1 MNFSLDKQ
9 YINHID
15 HYISNHIDDPIDI
28 APFLDLHQAS
38 LKEKQFIFNV
48 ETLFTLSLQFLK
60 RVFLINFSHF
70 FVNIIKD
77 GGRNQHITNH
87 SEAAVYRYFVK
98 ELHLKFRESLLE
110 IHVDELIFANVIIIG

>member
-1 MNFSLDKQ
+1 MNFLLSKQ

-15 HYISNHIDDPIDI
+15 DCIANHIDGQIDI

-38 LKEKQFIFNV
+38 LKDKQFIFNI
-48 ETLFTLSLQFLK
+48 ETLSTLSLEFLK

-77 GGRNQHITNH
+77 GGRKEHIPNY
-87 SEAAVYRYFVK
+87 SEAAV
-98 ELHLKFRESLLE
+98 
-110 IHVDELIFANVIIIG
+110 